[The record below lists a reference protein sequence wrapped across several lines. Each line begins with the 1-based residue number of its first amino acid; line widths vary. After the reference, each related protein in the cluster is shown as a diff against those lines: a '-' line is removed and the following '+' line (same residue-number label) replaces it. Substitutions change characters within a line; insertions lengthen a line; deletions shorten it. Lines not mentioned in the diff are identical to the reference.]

1 MTKLVKWFSWFL
13 GKYFRDEEFSKIGR
27 KVSLDSFVPA
37 VVTCGCG
44 CVGWFRMSK
53 IGMTSIKLG
62 RFRVVKSERDG
73 LMAEQVVIQVRDM
86 IRQGKLKPGDR
97 LPSER
102 ELAKRLGISRASLR
116 PGLRFLAAMGV
127 LTSRHGSGNYIA
139 DGPPA
144 LDSEPLRMLAALHG
158 FTPDEMFEARRLLEV
173 GLAGLAAEHATDDH
187 LATMAEEV
195 AEMYAALEDPQQY
208 LIHDIRFHRAVAAG
222 SGNQILAAL
231 MDMVSAVMYE
241 RRSATVERATDLK
254 ESAEMHRKIYR
265 LIRGRKADEAR
276 TAMSEH
282 LTLAQQAFASEEVSG
297 LDPFEARTEKDN
309 PSNGKSTPRADR
321 EEVPAQLRK

>member
-1 MTKLVKWFSWFL
+1 MS
-13 GKYFRDEEFSKIGR
+13 RD
-27 KVSLDSFVPA
+27 
-37 VVTCGCG
+37 
-44 CVGWFRMSK
+44 
-53 IGMTSIKLG
+53 GMTSIKLG
-62 RFRVVKSERDG
+62 RFSVVKPQKNG
-73 LMAEQVVIQVRDM
+73 LLAEQVVIQVRDM
-86 IRQGKLKPGDR
+86 IRQGKLRPGDR

-102 ELAKRLGISRASLR
+102 ELAKRLGMSRASLR

-127 LTSRHGSGNYIA
+127 LTSRHGSGTYIA

-158 FTPDEMFEARRLLEV
+158 FTQDEMFEARRLLEV

-195 AEMYAALEDPQQY
+195 TEMYAALDDPQQY

-241 RRSATVERATDLK
+241 RRSATGERATDLK

-265 LIRGRKADEAR
+265 LIRGRKAEEAR
-276 TAMSEH
+276 VAMSEH

-297 LDPFEARTEKDN
+297 MGPFELQAAKSDA
-309 PSNGKSTPRADR
+309 SNGKASL
-321 EEVPAQLRK
+321 PAKRKRSPAATQ

>member
-1 MTKLVKWFSWFL
+1 
-13 GKYFRDEEFSKIGR
+13 
-27 KVSLDSFVPA
+27 
-37 VVTCGCG
+37 
-44 CVGWFRMSK
+44 
-53 IGMTSIKLG
+53 MTSIKLG
-62 RFRVVKSERDG
+62 RFSVVKPEKNG
-73 LMAEQVVIQVRDM
+73 LLAEQVVIQVRDM
-86 IRQGKLKPGDR
+86 IRQGKLRPGDR

-127 LTSRHGSGNYIA
+127 LTSRHGSGTYIA

-158 FTPDEMFEARRLLEV
+158 FTQDEMFEARRLLEV

-195 AEMYAALEDPQQY
+195 TEMYATLDDPQQY
-208 LIHDIRFHRAVAAG
+208 LIHDIRFHRAIAAG

-276 TAMSEH
+276 VAMSEH

-297 LDPFEARTEKDN
+297 MGPFELQAAKSDA
-309 PSNGKSTPRADR
+309 SNGKVSL
-321 EEVPAQLRK
+321 PAQRERSPAGRQPKT